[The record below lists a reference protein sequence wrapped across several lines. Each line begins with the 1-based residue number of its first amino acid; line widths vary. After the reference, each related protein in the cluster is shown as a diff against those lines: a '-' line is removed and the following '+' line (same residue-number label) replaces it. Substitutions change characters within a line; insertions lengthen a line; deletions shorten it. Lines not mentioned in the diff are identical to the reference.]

1 MADEIHSSNES
12 DLYNEQI
19 SAYFDGE
26 MAADEKAR
34 FESRLSRDKTLRSQ
48 LRILQENWSLLES
61 LPREQ
66 ASSRFTASTVEMVAL
81 RAPSTSMSRA
91 MGWARKIPGWLWIL
105 LAALLS
111 GITGYTAI
119 RAVTI
124 MSPVSQFLE
133 DRNALLLEHAIFLEH
148 FQEYQLT
155 DNIDFLRGI
164 NEIDY
169 FASRTKVA
177 SDPGILNHKRDLID
191 DKRRIT
197 GMNSGE
203 KNRLHQNYISFL
215 QLPQNE
221 RARLI
226 NFHNAL
232 VQSNDAEIL
241 AKILIVYARWYR
253 QLDPLDQVEITLR
266 PQSDKT
272 AYIQKIISAGVQSG
286 RVVTRNDLIIMQEWL
301 DDVAL
306 RNEKKILR
314 FVEKDKRD
322 AILNLN
328 QTDKSRQ
335 LIVLLRRYMKRD
347 PVLLMNSLERKKYQA
362 MASRLS
368 DEWQQNLARLP
379 TINQKIQLVLDATRR
394 AQRERRTRDIRSP
407 FDSTI
412 N

>member
-1 MADEIHSSNES
+1 
-12 DLYNEQI
+12 
-19 SAYFDGE
+19 
-26 MAADEKAR
+26 
-34 FESRLSRDKTLRSQ
+34 
-48 LRILQENWSLLES
+48 
-61 LPREQ
+61 
-66 ASSRFTASTVEMVAL
+66 
-81 RAPSTSMSRA
+81 

-191 DKRRIT
+191 NKRRIT

-272 AYIQKIISAGVQSG
+272 EYIQKIISAGVQSG

-394 AQRERRTRDIRSP
+394 VQRERRTRDIRSP
-407 FDSTI
+407 FDSSI